1 MKIEINEI
9 KNPNCE
15 KSTKVSNTETITMAL
30 PLAMKS
36 EKSVSLNFVNLR

>member
-15 KSTKVSNTETITMAL
+15 KLTKVSNTETITMAL
-30 PLAMKS
+30 PLADEVRKICVV
-36 EKSVSLNFVNLR
+36 EFR